1 MGSVVIII
9 IIIFNPVDPP
19 KILPMAPTQTWCR
32 HLPEDMS
39 VAEERRSARWLC
51 CASAATKQLHTHKL
65 VTETEK
71 ASGWFSKVNDFLE
84 GTER

>member
-1 MGSVVIII
+1 MGSVIII

-19 KILPMAPTQTWCR
+19 EILPMAPLCR

-84 GTER
+84 GTEK